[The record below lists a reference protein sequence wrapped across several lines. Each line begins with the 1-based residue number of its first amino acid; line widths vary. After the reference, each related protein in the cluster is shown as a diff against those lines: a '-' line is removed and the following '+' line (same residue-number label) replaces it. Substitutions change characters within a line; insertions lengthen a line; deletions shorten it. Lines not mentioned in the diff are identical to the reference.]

1 MKLTSNQ
8 RDVLAVLAGRDG
20 LVAAEVV
27 ARSGRRYVPGVIRV
41 LESLRGDGLASPL
54 DSLSGRRWRI
64 TDAGHD
70 ALVRHGQIRGPAAGI
85 ACAAR
90 QARIRVP
97 ELVAA
102 FREDAVEQG
111 DCGVGADG
119 VPLLHGVL
127 P

>member
-20 LVAAEVV
+20 VVAAEVV

-54 DSLSGRRWRI
+54 NGQAGRRWRI
-64 TDAGHD
+64 TEAGYA
-70 ALVRHGQIRGPAAGI
+70 ALVRHGQVRDSAAGT
-85 ACAAR
+85 ARAAR
-90 QARIRVP
+90 LARVRVP
-97 ELVAA
+97 ELVAV

-111 DCGVGADG
+111 DCGAGADG
-119 VPLLHGVL
+119 VSLLHGVL